1 MNLRVA
7 GGIAGSI
14 RVSGYLTQ
22 RRAHHTVLQFTQSNI
37 GSTEP
42 PKPSRTKQGNH
53 PTPPTAHSNSTIRRR
68 DLRMNGGDWQAAGV

>member
-53 PTPPTAHSNSTIRRR
+53 PTPPTAHSWLLVCRLQLYYSSTRS
-68 DLRMNGGDWQAAGV
+68 